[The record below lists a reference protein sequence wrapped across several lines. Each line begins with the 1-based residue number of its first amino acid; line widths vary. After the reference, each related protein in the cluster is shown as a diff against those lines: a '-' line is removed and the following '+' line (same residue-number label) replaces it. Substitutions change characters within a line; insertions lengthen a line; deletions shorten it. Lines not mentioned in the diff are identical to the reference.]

1 MLEIYNS
8 LSKKKEPF
16 RPLVEGKVSMYVCGM
31 TVYDFCHL
39 GHARVLVVFDVVARY
54 LRDSGYELTYVRNIT
69 DIDDKIIKRANENK
83 EPFTQLTERFIKA
96 MHEDCEA
103 LNVLAPDQEP
113 RATSSM
119 SEIISM
125 IKILEE
131 KGFTYL
137 TDTGDVYYNVSQFN
151 GYGKLSGRK
160 IEEQIPGKR
169 VEVDKAKKNP
179 EDFVLWKA
187 AKPEEPSWESP
198 WSQGRPGWHIECS
211 AMSTDCLGEQ
221 FDIHGGGMDLKFP
234 HHENEIA
241 QTEGCT
247 GKHAVNYWMHNGF
260 VQVVTKKEGEGAIG
274 DEQVKMSKSLGNFFT
289 IREVLSLYRA
299 EEIRYFILNS
309 HYRSPLNYSQE
320 NLELARSALKTLY
333 TALRNVPDVD
343 ESEGQQFKQK
353 FNAAM
358 DDDFNTAGAI
368 SVLFDLAHDIN
379 KAKASDMA
387 LATKLAR
394 ELKDLAGILGL
405 LQNNVEQFLQSDG
418 GTEAEGFSAEE
429 IESYIEQRAQARAN
443 KDFAEGDKIRAL
455 LLEKNIVIEDSAD
468 GTRWSRQ

>member
-16 RPLVEGKVSMYVCGM
+16 KPLVEGKVSMYVCGM

-54 LRDSGYELTYVRNIT
+54 LRASGYDLTYVRNIT

-83 EPFTQLTERFIKA
+83 ESFTELTDRFIKA

-103 LNVLAPDQEP
+103 LNVITPDLEP

-119 SEIISM
+119 AEIITM
-125 IKILEE
+125 IKTLEK

-137 TDTGDVYYNVSQFN
+137 TESGDVYYNVSQFN

-169 VEVDKAKKNP
+169 VEVDKAKKSP

-187 AKPEEPSWESP
+187 AKSGEPSWESP

-247 GKHAVNYWMHNGF
+247 GKHSVNYWMHNGF
-260 VQVVTKKEGEGAIG
+260 VQVMTKKDDQGVQV

-333 TALRNVPDVD
+333 TALRDVPDAN
-343 ESEGQQFKQK
+343 ESDGQQYRQS

-358 DDDFNTAGAI
+358 DDDFNTAGAV
-368 SVLFDLAHDIN
+368 SVLFDLAHEIN
-379 KAKASDMA
+379 KTKSSDIE
-387 LATKLAR
+387 LAAKLAR
-394 ELKDLAGILGL
+394 QLKSLADTVGL
-405 LQNNVEQFLQSDG
+405 LQNDVEEFLQSDG
-418 GTEAEGFSAEE
+418 GSEVEGLSAED
-429 IESYIEQRAQARAN
+429 IESYIKQRAQARAN
-443 KDFAEGDKIRAL
+443 KDFAEGDRIRAL
-455 LLEKNIVIEDSAD
+455 LLDEDIVIEDSVD